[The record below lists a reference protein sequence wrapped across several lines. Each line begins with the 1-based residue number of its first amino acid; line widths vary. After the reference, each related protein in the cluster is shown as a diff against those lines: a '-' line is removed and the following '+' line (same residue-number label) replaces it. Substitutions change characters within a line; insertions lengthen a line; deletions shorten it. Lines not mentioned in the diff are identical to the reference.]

1 MRHLRNTIYA
11 PIYATVPRESPVM
24 TSFQDIP
31 HSEKM
36 AENNTQKVV
45 QFEYLPAPPIL
56 PSDHALYKTE
66 TFKEKLFRK
75 AKQNPFIPVGKSTD
89 LCYYVRVLNGTCISA
104 DLCQCSVSDRLL
116 IYGIMVYALLLVL
129 VLLVYKMRLS

>member
-1 MRHLRNTIYA
+1 MTIFVQLRSKCDIYVTPPTVYVVGGNTIYA

-24 TSFQDIP
+24 TSFQDTP

-89 LCYYVRVLNGTCISA
+89 LCY
-104 DLCQCSVSDRLL
+104 
-116 IYGIMVYALLLVL
+116 
-129 VLLVYKMRLS
+129 